1 MGEAM
6 PGAGEM
12 GAKAYRARLAR
23 ESGIGSKTPF
33 ESDFGKKILMKYGWK
48 EGEGLGARKN
58 GRTDCIQATRRDI
71 GAGLGHEKRKQ
82 DDQWDNWW
90 ADCFNNIAKKVKV
103 TKVDTPSNKGDA
115 DSDSSSDES
124 TEATKD
130 GARITAVKKA
140 SVMGGKLRRVLR
152 QESASM

>member
-1 MGEAM
+1 M

-12 GAKAYRARLAR
+12 GSKAYKARLAR
-23 ESGIGSKTPF
+23 SAGLTCSKPF
-33 ESDFGKKILMKYGWK
+33 ESDFGKKILMKYGWM
-48 EGEGLGARKN
+48 EGEGLGAQKN
-58 GRTDCIQATRRDI
+58 GRTDSIQANRRDT
-71 GAGLGHEKRKQ
+71 GAGLGHEKRKA

-103 TKVDTPSNKGDA
+103 AHPQTAIKGVA
-115 DSDSSSDES
+115 DDDGNSSDED
-124 TEATKD
+124 TD

-152 QESASM
+152 QEATAK